1 MKFQS
6 FVNFPKKIKELIKML
21 LHFWFFTCWFFTFY
35 FFIFYFL
42 HPFSFWTS
50 LSVKR
55 PYISFIVFI
64 LSLCSNALTLES
76 IFEYYI
82 KNKKNTLILK
92 FHPGMKCLQV
102 CLSFF
107 HLKMKVQT
115 CLFDRGEFIMGWGF
129 ISPKTKNM

>member
-55 PYISFIVFI
+55 PYISLYSYSHYVQTR
-64 LSLCSNALTLES
+64 SLWKAYLNTTSK
-76 IFEYYI
+76 F
-82 KNKKNTLILK
+82 KKNTLILK

-107 HLKMKVQT
+107 HPKMKVQT

>member
-6 FVNFPKKIKELIKML
+6 FVNFTKKIKELIKIF
-21 LHFWFFTCWFFTFY
+21 LHFWFFTCWFFYFLIFHLWLFTSFFLLDFTFY
-35 FFIFYFL
+35 KEALY
-42 HPFSFWTS
+42 
-50 LSVKR
+50 
-55 PYISFIVFI
+55 FIVFI

-76 IFEYYI
+76 IFEYYV

-107 HLKMKVQT
+107 YPKMKVQT